1 MNNLPEKLRSI
12 DLLQGLSDE
21 EFETI
26 TSIADEVDFAEEAVI
41 FRENSP
47 AEFVYLVVEGQASLE
62 ICAPAVGCKKIL
74 TVGRGELLGWSPV
87 LENAKFTATA
97 RALSAMRTIRL
108 RGRDL
113 LDLCE
118 SHPVLGYHFMQRA
131 ALVLSKR
138 LSATRL
144 QLLNVFGDQMPGPDL
159 TPSGQEL
166 A

>member
-21 EFETI
+21 EFEKI
-26 TSIADEVDFAEEAVI
+26 TSIAEEVDFAEESVI

-47 AEFVYLVVEGQASLE
+47 AEFVYLVVDGQATLE
-62 ICAPAVGCKKIL
+62 ICAPAIGCKKIL

-97 RALSAMRTIRL
+97 RALSPMKTVRL

-118 SHPVLGYHFMQRA
+118 AHPTLGYHFMQRA

-144 QLLNVFGDQMPGPDL
+144 QLLNVFGEQMPSP
-159 TPSGQEL
+159 TPTTSGQES